1 MTLAVFSFFILLS
14 LFLVYLAK
22 RGVVTNNIQD
32 ILVASRSLGGFLLF
46 FITLGEIYGIG
57 TMIGVPGAVYSKG
70 SSYVI
75 WFVGYILLAYPVGY
89 FINPRVWRI
98 GKISNASTMGDFFA
112 WRFESKW
119 LGCLIAI
126 ISLVVLLPWAQMQFT
141 GLSIILRYLGVEINN
156 NVAVCLAA
164 GIAFLYVGLC
174 GVKGSAYVAILKDV
188 LMVSAIVIGGVLAAT
203 NMPGGVEGIFREALN
218 KYPEFLTVPMDPI
231 DKHVTFIM
239 STILVQ
245 SLGLY
250 MVPFIF
256 QYIFSGGSERIVRFN
271 QVIMPLYML
280 MYVFLVTAAFYCL
293 ITVPGLKNPDDAFMG
308 MIVAN
313 APPWIVGLCAAAG
326 ALTCILV
333 LADVALSVSGIL
345 TRNILNLI
353 APNAPQARVVTWARL
368 CIAVFLGISVVLTIF
383 FPTLLLG
390 LLNIAYFGFVQF
402 LPGVL
407 AIIFWKRVSKWGI
420 VSGLAVGYICILLF
434 NMFPIVPF
442 NINKGLVA
450 LLANAAVMGA
460 VSMMSPP
467 DAKSIAKLM
476 LTRRSEAPVVD

>member
-1 MTLAVFSFFILLS
+1 MTLAVFSFFVLLS
-14 LFLVYLAK
+14 LALSFLAK
-22 RGVVTNNIQD
+22 RGVVTSNIQD

-75 WFVGYILLAYPVGY
+75 WFVAYILLAYPVGY

-98 GKISNASTMGDFFA
+98 GKVSNASTMGDFFA
-112 WRFESKW
+112 WRFESRW
-119 LGCLIAI
+119 LGLLIAV
-126 ISLVVLLPWAQMQFT
+126 ISLLVLLPWAQMQFA
-141 GLSIILRYLGVEINN
+141 GLSIILRYLGVEINTN
-156 NVAVCLAA
+156 MAICFAA

-174 GVKGSAYVAILKDV
+174 GVKGSAYVAILKDL
-188 LMVSAIVIGGVLAAT
+188 LMVSAIIIGGVLAAT
-203 NMPGGVEGIFREALN
+203 HMPGGVEGIFREALR
-218 KYPEFLTVPMDPI
+218 KYPEYLTVPMYPI
-231 DKHVTFIM
+231 DKHVTFVI
-239 STILVQ
+239 STIIVQ

-271 QVIMPLYML
+271 QLIMPLYML
-280 MYVFLVTAAFYCL
+280 MYAFLVTAAFYCL
-293 ITVPGLKNPDDAFMG
+293 VTVPGLKNPDDAFMG
-308 MIVAN
+308 MVVAN

-326 ALTCILV
+326 ALTCMLV
-333 LADVALSVSGIL
+333 LADVALAVSGIL
-345 TRNILNLI
+345 TRNILSII
-353 APNAPQARVVTWARL
+353 APNAPQPRVVLWARL
-368 CIAVFLGISVVLTIF
+368 CIAVFLALSVVLTIF

-390 LLNIAYFGFVQF
+390 LLNFAYFGFVQF

-407 AIIFWKRVSKWGI
+407 GIIYWKRVSQWGI
-420 VSGLAVGYICILLF
+420 IAGLITGYICIFLF

-450 LLANAAVMGA
+450 LLANAMVMIP
-460 VSMMSPP
+460 VCLMSPP

-476 LTRRSEAPVVD
+476 LTRRA

>member
-1 MTLAVFSFFILLS
+1 MTLAVFAFFVLLS
-14 LFLVYLAK
+14 LVLSLLAK
-22 RGVVTNNIQD
+22 RGVVANNIQE

-75 WFVGYILLAYPVGY
+75 WFIAYILLAYPVGY

-98 GKISNASTMGDFFA
+98 GKVSNSSTMGDFFA
-112 WRFESKW
+112 WRFESRW
-119 LGCLIAI
+119 LGFLIAI
-126 ISLVVLLPWAQMQFT
+126 LSLLVLLPWAQMQFA
-141 GLSIILRYLGVEINN
+141 GLSIILRYLGVEINT
-156 NVAVCLAA
+156 NVAVCFSAC
-164 GIAFLYVGLC
+164 IAFLYVGLC
-174 GVKGSAYVAILKDV
+174 GVKGSAYVAILKDL
-188 LMVSAIVIGGVLAAT
+188 LMVSAIIIGGILAIT
-203 NMPGGVEGIFREALN
+203 HMPGGIEGIFREALN
-218 KYPEFLTVPMDPI
+218 KYPEYLTVPMQPVE
-231 DKHVTFIM
+231 KHVTFVI

-256 QYIFSGGSERIVRFN
+256 QYIFSGGSEKIVRFN

-280 MYVFLVTAAFYCL
+280 MYVFLVCAAFYCL
-293 ITVPGLKNPDDAFMG
+293 VTVPGLDNPDDAFMG

-313 APPWIVGLCAAAG
+313 APPWIVGVCASAG
-326 ALTCILV
+326 ALTCMLV
-333 LADVALSVSGIL
+333 LADVALAVSGIL
-345 TRNILNLI
+345 TRNILSI
-353 APNAPQARVVTWARL
+353 VAPNAPQNRVVLWARL
-368 CIAVFLGISVVLTIF
+368 SIALFLAVSVILTIF

-390 LLNIAYFGFVQF
+390 LLNFAYFGFVQF

-407 AIIFWKRVSKWGI
+407 AIIYWKRVSQWGI
-420 VSGLAVGYICILLF
+420 IAGLAVGYACIFLF

-450 LLANAAVMGA
+450 VLCNAMVMIP
-460 VSMMSPP
+460 VSLMAAPNAS
-467 DAKSIAKLM
+467 SIAKLM
-476 LTRRSEAPVVD
+476 LTRR